1 MSDVDLIINVHTNGI
16 KDITNLS
23 AATKAL
29 ANNIR
34 GITIPMAKLDAQSK
48 AVNKALGMT
57 SRGMNDHA
65 KSVKGLVANFK
76 ALSDESKRV
85 KSNIA
90 SYRTAIQLAGGANTE
105 FGRELKQNQAELI
118 AFSKTLRGL
127 RIRAFGS
134 DLQSIALR
142 MQKLGK
148 DAQFVGRSLMINL
161 TAPITLFA
169 RMGFQSLLKIDKQLV
184 RLTKVLEGVAMTAE
198 QADAKLGG
206 GLAGPEK
213 QARIQQMVNSFNQ
226 LNRALTGISNKFGVS
241 KDLVAALAS
250 DFAELG
256 ISANENITALTEMTL
271 AAEKLGG
278 MDASGAQDLSQALY
292 FNSNRAL
299 EASGAFDKLR
309 TARERETRA
318 INAARTQLYMFNA
331 IENVTALTLKDLA
344 ASLPEVGS
352 MAVSFGLSM
361 TEAAA
366 LLAPMKA
373 AGLDVGAS
381 ANSIKV
387 SLQRAISPT
396 KQNAEMLGQL
406 AIRYGVASDSQNVFN
421 RTTKTGVQGLQA
433 IVDMFATVKNSSAG
447 AEGALKLMSEI
458 FEKRQG
464 PRMYIAIEQ
473 LALFDR
479 ELNKA
484 SRTADSSEGMLANV
498 AEQALISFNR
508 LNGTE
513 LPQSINNFSSIGMIA
528 RIATAQAGQMV
539 EGFGKV
545 NKKEIEG
552 ANQARKAVAD
562 FVLQK
567 KQAEGIDIIGTAKT
581 EAARAMLIELAGA
594 SNAQDVANME
604 LEQSLNSLSV
614 AVERI
619 KNGFKLFAADLLAAI
634 GPAVKNISDRITS
647 LYEKW
652 QNASEETRQ
661 RVQKFILGFLGLL
674 AALGPVVLA
683 FGTVQASVGVLG
695 RGFAALIPKLQSA
708 NGGFIGVVKSARL
721 ARQAIDDVYTSL
733 RSRLAGRAILPTFS
747 PVAGTAGPLASMPK
761 RFGTAIGSASP
772 ITGATVSR
780 TPGRAGFGFAAATR
794 ESVNQYLRNEADILS
809 RSDMRVTRSG
819 RFTGPSGRFLPNQA
833 QIASNIARA
842 SSIREGLMEQA
853 GIATSASG
861 IRTFKGRELS
871 EGQAMRMARGGIGAR
886 VTRATS
892 FARELPGMVSSAP
905 SKAMDA
911 YKNSIKGAKTALAE
925 MRVQQMAVGGGSFI
939 KTATTA
945 MTGFM
950 KATNLGTIA
959 LKIMKMTLITSGVG
973 AVLIGV
979 AVAAVMI
986 AKNFDEFKKKGDNAF
1001 KVLKSAFGI
1010 FKNAIMEIAR
1020 PFIDLFSSFDKGAN
1034 GSKTAVG
1041 GLARAF
1047 GGIAKAIQFVAKLF
1061 ASFVKNVIQPY
1072 LYGIINIVMAVV
1084 AIFTG
1089 DWEKAV
1095 GYLTA
1100 AFAYAGKILVSIFKL
1115 AFKAL
1120 IQVAALGIKGIL
1132 SFFTMIPK
1140 MAAKALGFL
1149 GRFIPG
1155 FSAIGDGI
1163 NKVIDTAFG
1172 LVDAGKKIAMGA
1184 VDSVGDFI
1192 NKGLDAGIK
1201 KGMHNSG
1208 KRITTSKN
1216 NITDPAEEVG
1226 YEAGE
1231 AIANATGEGFDEND
1245 PSEKIGKSI
1254 QDGIK
1259 DAVQQLQDYVA
1270 GELKNALDK
1279 FVDASVKAL
1288 EKQKDSA
1295 LKVFDVQ
1302 LKTLTK
1308 LEKAEESLTKKK
1320 EYETNKRKLIDQKTL
1335 SDEQYRRNYA
1345 LAVYEGRI
1353 DDARMLQLEQ
1363 AAAEK
1368 NFGEELLSIE
1378 EARAK
1383 DLAKENL
1390 DALKEAINEAKDSAS
1405 KFFEEAIT
1413 KFQESAAL
1421 ITKIAPVT
1429 VEQYEQQLI
1438 QLQNLTQANSDTM
1451 NNTFGDMFEKFAST
1465 IEEKMPN
1472 KVVGVFTTNLD
1483 ELVSVAKEKF
1493 GLGADAGENTVIG
1506 VTIGMLSDIGAKFG
1520 ENKQSVIDSFGLIT
1534 TGIKSNF
1541 SEMKSS
1547 FLDELKNDFLKNFK
1561 AAMDAANPTE
1571 VFNKAIIDGNESIL
1585 RSFQNMV
1592 DLNPELME
1600 KLRKSLDPAILG
1612 YIELK
1617 ARADAA
1623 AEAAA
1628 NAAEAGAGGGGGGGA
1643 GAGSAGATG
1652 TQLGRVDAFESA
1664 NRLRVAAGQRAL
1676 TYSEFTRGAGLTTAQ
1691 IRSRIPTGR
1700 QFAKGGSVPSG
1711 NVGSFIP
1718 SGYISAP
1725 TQEGVP
1731 ALLHGGEY
1739 IVNAKA
1745 VKRIGVG
1752 ALNKLNNNLIPRF
1765 AKGGVVPGGKN
1776 KKGDGT
1782 LNGPYG
1788 TVVKPVVP
1796 GNINLKTLPVVKN
1809 NIPNEGGVSTVRS
1822 ISIGVDKGT
1831 MLIPTVVN
1839 GKILSDQQA
1848 IKSAINSGKNLG
1860 IYKNDAAAE
1869 MAAQLIHLS
1878 EANRVGKRSASNTRG
1893 TADRAEQQINARI
1906 VDARKQ
1912 QALAAAR
1919 MAISQKPYD
1928 FNKDPN
1934 LNPVQKFIHK
1944 GIDITTGLGKKVY
1957 DLAVS
1962 QGESYQATFV
1972 NPLINT
1978 GGSIVGKNP
1987 RLREAGLVE
1996 SILNTADVVAT
2007 IFTAGTSK
2015 AVAPFGKTLAKEI
2028 SDMTP
2033 KKTIAAKISGFVGKL
2048 FGRETNASVINKAIN
2063 ESTPRVENVIN
2074 NMSKSVSSALEIYRG
2089 PIKPEDTIGRVIES
2103 GDRIITESFEKYKIG
2118 LEEVAFGI
2126 PETSLTELGIKNIP
2140 LNPYDI
2146 SGLSPYTDAG
2156 QRVAK
2161 DWINAHMAFGKT
2173 GEDLAQNYIDALLYA
2188 GKRGDVPAMLKF
2200 NEYAAAGR
2208 KLIDEYKMA
2217 EFASVRDYRLQ
2228 KVKRNYL
2235 DDLGI
2240 DDLFLVHETKFPP
2253 PIDEFGNISLKP
2265 AADYQTIFRD
2275 ELGTTEYIR
2284 DTIHM
2289 TINHLVSGHA
2299 QRGNINNAHIIVSKL
2314 KDVIEA
2320 NPGALDNLHTIDTW
2334 FTPKPGQGL
2343 VIPKGSFKSFTGGE
2357 RPRHQVQEAMEQLYG
2372 KRLKLNMLFQGG
2384 AYGSETEGAD
2394 ELVGLIGEKLGAFW
2408 GPHFDTPTWRMGF
2421 GDVFADRNVRD
2432 AFMPNMLATLGDNAL
2447 ARLFQF
2453 SRKTGLSGIKKT
2465 TAWKPSVMKTGGY
2478 VPGSPS
2484 TPVPAILHGGEYVIN
2499 ADAVRNMGIRTM
2511 QSINQSR
2518 FRTPS
2523 GAPNI
2528 SGYGQT
2534 TSVST
2539 VNINVDTFIG
2549 EEEWFK
2555 SMMKSYNVNVLPKQQ
2570 KAAGLESRTFTSYNG
2585 INQGL

>member
-184 RLTKVLEGVAMTAE
+184 RLTKVLEGVAMNAE

-1643 GAGSAGATG
+1643 GASSAGATG

-1700 QFAKGGSVPSG
+1700 QFAKGGSVPTG

-1731 ALLHGGEY
+1731 TLLHGGEY

-1745 VKRIGVG
+1745 VRRIGVG

-1765 AKGGVVPGGKN
+1765 AKGGIVPKKGGGK
-1776 KKGDGT
+1776 
-1782 LNGPYG
+1782 PA
-1788 TVVKPVVP
+1788 V
-1796 GNINLKTLPVVKN
+1796 
-1809 NIPNEGGVSTVRS
+1809 
-1822 ISIGVDKGT
+1822 
-1831 MLIPTVVN
+1831 
-1839 GKILSDQQA
+1839 
-1848 IKSAINSGKNLG
+1848 
-1860 IYKNDAAAE
+1860 
-1869 MAAQLIHLS
+1869 
-1878 EANRVGKRSASNTRG
+1878 
-1893 TADRAEQQINARI
+1893 ADRAEQQINARI
-1906 VDARKQ
+1906 ADARKQ
-1912 QALAAAR
+1912 QALATAKV
-1919 MAISQKPYD
+1919 AISKQPYAWKQD
-1928 FNKDPN
+1928 ANSN
-1934 LNPVQKFIHK
+1934 IVQKTINK
-1944 GIDITTGLGKKVY
+1944 GIDITIGLGKKVY

-2028 SDMTP
+2028 YDMTP

-2372 KRLKLNMLFQGG
+2372 KRLKLNMFFQGG

-2523 GAPNI
+2523 GAPSI